1 MPYACSC
8 FGSSFYALNNGPH
21 VMHHLSKPH
30 AGQNKAQSYAGISG
44 ADEVRDGWS
53 DDGQD
58 GEKIPPLTR
67 KEAQLLKE
75 KLQGVSLEAFLLKLL
90 MWQALS
96 AIAIAALAWL
106 VSSSAAVVTSAFY
119 GAVCV
124 VLPSALVARVVIK
137 RIRPDV
143 LKQSGGML
151 TGLVVLEL
159 VKILVTVCLL
169 LAAPLVLDSPQW
181 VAIVIGFAVTLK
193 VYWVVALMSLR
204 QPGHVKKIGISE

>member
-1 MPYACSC
+1 
-8 FGSSFYALNNGPH
+8 
-21 VMHHLSKPH
+21 MHHLHKPH
-30 AGQNKAQSYAGISG
+30 AGQNKAHGYVGVNG
-44 ADEVRDGWS
+44 ADEVRDEWN

-58 GEKIPPLTR
+58 GEKISPLTR
-67 KEAQLLKE
+67 QEAQLLKE

-96 AIAIAALAWL
+96 AIAIAVLAWL
-106 VSSSAAVVTSAFY
+106 VSSSAVVVTSAFY

-137 RIRPDV
+137 RFRLDV
-143 LKQSGGML
+143 LRQSGGML
-151 TGLVVLEL
+151 TELFILEL

-181 VAIVIGFAVTLK
+181 VAIVIGFAATLK

>member
-1 MPYACSC
+1 
-8 FGSSFYALNNGPH
+8 
-21 VMHHLSKPH
+21 MHHLHKPH

-44 ADEVRDGWS
+44 ADEVRDEWN

-67 KEAQLLKE
+67 QEAQLLKE

-137 RIRPDV
+137 RIRPGV

>member
-1 MPYACSC
+1 
-8 FGSSFYALNNGPH
+8 
-21 VMHHLSKPH
+21 MHHLSKPH
-30 AGQNKAQSYAGISG
+30 AGQNKAQGYTGISG
-44 ADEVRDGWS
+44 ADEVRDEWN

-67 KEAQLLKE
+67 QEAQLLKE

-106 VSSSAAVVTSAFY
+106 VSSSVAVITSAFY
-119 GAVCV
+119 GAMCV

-143 LKQSGGML
+143 LKQSGGVL

>member
-1 MPYACSC
+1 
-8 FGSSFYALNNGPH
+8 
-21 VMHHLSKPH
+21 MHHLSKPH

-44 ADEVRDGWS
+44 ADEVRDEWN

-67 KEAQLLKE
+67 QEAQLLKE

-137 RIRPDV
+137 RIRPGV

>member
-1 MPYACSC
+1 
-8 FGSSFYALNNGPH
+8 
-21 VMHHLSKPH
+21 
-30 AGQNKAQSYAGISG
+30 
-44 ADEVRDGWS
+44 
-53 DDGQD
+53 
-58 GEKIPPLTR
+58 
-67 KEAQLLKE
+67 
-75 KLQGVSLEAFLLKLL
+75 

-137 RIRPDV
+137 RIRPGV

>member
-1 MPYACSC
+1 
-8 FGSSFYALNNGPH
+8 
-21 VMHHLSKPH
+21 MHHLHKPH
-30 AGQNKAQSYAGISG
+30 AGQNKAQGYAGING
-44 ADEVRDGWS
+44 ADEGRDEWN

-67 KEAQLLKE
+67 QEAQLLKE

-96 AIAIAALAWL
+96 AIVIAALAWL
-106 VSSSAAVVTSAFY
+106 VSSSVAVVTSAFY
-119 GAVCV
+119 GAMCV

-143 LKQSGGML
+143 LKHSGGML

-169 LAAPLVLDSPQW
+169 LAAPLALDSPQW

-204 QPGHVKKIGISE
+204 RPGHVKKLG

>member
-1 MPYACSC
+1 
-8 FGSSFYALNNGPH
+8 
-21 VMHHLSKPH
+21 MHHLHKPH
-30 AGQNKAQSYAGISG
+30 AGQNKAQGYAGING
-44 ADEVRDGWS
+44 ADEVRDEWN

-58 GEKIPPLTR
+58 GEKILPLTR
-67 KEAQLLKE
+67 QEAQLLKE

-96 AIAIAALAWL
+96 AIAIAVLAWL

-137 RIRPDV
+137 RIGPDV

-181 VAIVIGFAVTLK
+181 VAIVIGFAATLK

>member
-1 MPYACSC
+1 
-8 FGSSFYALNNGPH
+8 
-21 VMHHLSKPH
+21 MHHLHKPH
-30 AGQNKAQSYAGISG
+30 AGQNKAHGYAGVNG
-44 ADEVRDGWS
+44 ADEVRDEWN

-67 KEAQLLKE
+67 QEAQLLKE

-159 VKILVTVCLL
+159 VKMLATVCLL